1 MRLAFLVLIS
11 ASAIVSQDGATLY
24 QQNCAQCHDGG
35 MDRAPSRA
43 ALRAMSADR
52 VLAAMETGPMI
63 SMASRRSAQERRI
76 LAEFVAGKKLTGVLE
91 TKPSP
96 QAMCANSG
104 TALSQGPAWLGWGG
118 NLSNTRFQDSAS
130 AGLSTADVP
139 RLKVKWAFGF
149 PGDQSANA
157 HPIVVGGR
165 VYVGSAG
172 GTVYSLSAATG
183 CIYWYFETGS
193 TVRGAIAIH
202 HLSDSYLAFFGD
214 ARANMYAVDAL
225 SGEQL
230 WKTKVDDFPLAGIT
244 SSPQIYQ
251 GRLYVGVKSGEEAA
265 GADPNYECCRFRGSL
280 VALDALT
287 GKQVWK
293 TYTIEEPERTKKNA
307 KGVQMWGPSGA
318 TIWSTPVIDPRRNA
332 VYVTTGDNYSEPAT
346 RTSDAFLALDLD
358 TGKTL
363 WSRQMTADDAY
374 TAACRLPDKTNCPIN
389 GPDFDFGA
397 SPILVTL
404 PNGKRALLAGQKSG
418 IVHALDPDQQ
428 GEVLWQ
434 VRVGKGGTMGG
445 VQWGSAVDSQNIYV
459 AVSDIKRLMLTFTT
473 LTDADPNQG
482 GGMYA
487 LKLTTGEKVW
497 YTPPFSCGERKRCS
511 PAQSAAVTAIPGAAF
526 SGSVDGH
533 LRAYS
538 TADGKVIW
546 DFDTVREFKTV
557 NGVDARGGSVDG
569 PGPAIVGGMLFA
581 NSGYV
586 SAGGM
591 PGNVLLSFTVD
602 GK

>member
-1 MRLAFLVLIS
+1 
-11 ASAIVSQDGATLY
+11 
-24 QQNCAQCHDGG
+24 
-35 MDRAPSRA
+35 
-43 ALRAMSADR
+43 
-52 VLAAMETGPMI
+52 
-63 SMASRRSAQERRI
+63 
-76 LAEFVAGKKLTGVLE
+76 
-91 TKPSP
+91 
-96 QAMCANSG
+96 
-104 TALSQGPAWLGWGG
+104 
-118 NLSNTRFQDSAS
+118 
-130 AGLSTADVP
+130 
-139 RLKVKWAFGF
+139 
-149 PGDQSANA
+149 
-157 HPIVVGGR
+157 
-165 VYVGSAG
+165 
-172 GTVYSLSAATG
+172 
-183 CIYWYFETGS
+183 
-193 TVRGAIAIH
+193 
-202 HLSDSYLAFFGD
+202 
-214 ARANMYAVDAL
+214 
-225 SGEQL
+225 
-230 WKTKVDDFPLAGIT
+230 
-244 SSPQIYQ
+244 
-251 GRLYVGVKSGEEAA
+251 
-265 GADPNYECCRFRGSL
+265 
-280 VALDALT
+280 
-287 GKQVWK
+287 
-293 TYTIEEPERTKKNA
+293 
-307 KGVQMWGPSGA
+307 MWGPSGA
-318 TIWSTPVIDPRRNA
+318 PIWSTPVIDPRRNA
-332 VYVTTGDNYSEPAT
+332 IYVTTGDNYSEPPT

-358 TGKTL
+358 TGKIL
-363 WSRQMTADDAY
+363 WSRQMTAGDAY

-445 VQWGSAVDSQNIYV
+445 VQWGSAVDSQNMYV

-487 LKLTTGEKVW
+487 LKLATGEKVW

-557 NGVDARGGSVDG
+557 NGVAARGGSIDG
-569 PGPAIVGGMLFA
+569 PGPAIAGGMLVA

-591 PGNVLLSFTVD
+591 PGNVLLAFTVD

>member
-1 MRLAFLVLIS
+1 MCS
-11 ASAIVSQDGATLY
+11 
-24 QQNCAQCHDGG
+24 
-35 MDRAPSRA
+35 APSNGF
-43 ALRAMSADR
+43 S
-52 VLAAMETGPMI
+52 
-63 SMASRRSAQERRI
+63 
-76 LAEFVAGKKLTGVLE
+76 
-91 TKPSP
+91 
-96 QAMCANSG
+96 N
-104 TALSQGPAWLGWGG
+104 GPAWLGWGG
-118 NLSNTRFQDSAS
+118 NLSNTRFQDSAG
-130 AGLSTADVP
+130 AGLTAADVP

-157 HPIVVGGR
+157 HPVVVGGR
-165 VYVGSAG
+165 LYVGSAG

-193 TVRGAIAIH
+193 TVRGAIGVH
-202 HLSDSYLAFFGD
+202 HIGDSYLAFFGD
-214 ARANMYAVDAL
+214 ARANVYAVDAL
-225 SGEQL
+225 SGKPL
-230 WKTKVDDFPLAGIT
+230 WKTKVDDFPVAGIT
-244 SSPQIYQ
+244 SSPQVYN

-293 TYTIEEPERTKKNA
+293 TYTIEEPKRTKKNA

-318 TIWSTPVIDPRRNA
+318 PIWSTPVIDPRRNA
-332 VYVTTGDNYSEPAT
+332 IYVTTGDNYSEPPT

-358 TGKTL
+358 TGKIL
-363 WSRQMTADDAY
+363 WSRQMTAGDAY

-445 VQWGSAVDSQNIYV
+445 VQWGSAVDSQNMYV

-487 LKLTTGEKVW
+487 LKLATGEKVW

-557 NGVDARGGSVDG
+557 NGVAARGGSIDG
-569 PGPAIVGGMLFA
+569 PGPAIAGGMLVA

-591 PGNVLLSFTVD
+591 PGNVLLAFTVD